1 MVSEHF
7 VIWRCLGSISDVGI
21 SWSPIPPVSSQSLAY
36 TVPPTQCTQHTAYIT
51 LLTLH
56 SHHTL
61 HIETARYPTL
71 LNMLLPC
78 FWTTHKR
85 ENLHFPLC
93 YGWSVGCIAVGEGWS
108 VGWRLKTYLLL
119 TAAHSLPADLQNAIS
134 DLHRRNLFPQ
144 KKPRFENLSVKIV
157 FSPLLVKSNS
167 QSLQCIALSPFPSS
181 STSKSSSLAF
191 IYILLNPGMR
201 STR

>member
-1 MVSEHF
+1 MSFKCPRDDPTLVHFGQNSSIHWADNISSVFSSWMVSEHF

-93 YGWSVGCIAVGEGWS
+93 YGWSVGCIAVGGLVRW
-108 VGWRLKTYLLL
+108 LK
-119 TAAHSLPADLQNAIS
+119 IE
-134 DLHRRNLFPQ
+134 NLFTSYHRPLPTGWLTKCYFWSSSSQ
-144 KKPRFENLSVKIV
+144 SFSSKKTWFENLSK
-157 FSPLLVKSNS
+157 
-167 QSLQCIALSPFPSS
+167 
-181 STSKSSSLAF
+181 
-191 IYILLNPGMR
+191 
-201 STR
+201 